1 MARVL
6 LLLLIVPL
14 LDLVL
19 LVWLGRQLG
28 FWQTVA
34 ALAVAGVIGAALA
47 KREGLR
53 VWREF
58 RVALEHMKPPERG
71 VLDGVLVLV
80 GAVLL
85 MLPGIL
91 SDVAGVLLLIPVT
104 RAWLARPIKRAVDRR
119 LQAGQLRIVNG
130 PWSGQG
136 APQDGWRGPSAGNVV
151 TTVGE
156 SVDDA
161 AAVKPPRLKDRN

>member
-6 LLLLIVPL
+6 LLFLIVPL

-34 ALAVAGVIGAALA
+34 VLTVAGVIGAALA

-58 RVALEHMKPPERG
+58 RAALEHMKAPERG

-80 GAVLL
+80 GAALL

-91 SDVAGVLLLIPVT
+91 SDVVGVLLLIPVT

-119 LQAGQLRIVNG
+119 LQAGQLRIMNAG
-130 PWSGQG
+130 WPGQG
-136 APQDGWRGPSAGNVV
+136 ASPDGWRPPSAGDVV

-156 SVDDA
+156 SVDEA
-161 AAVKPPRLKDRN
+161 ASPQPPRLKDRN

>member
-6 LLLLIVPL
+6 LLVLIVPL

-34 ALAVAGVIGAALA
+34 LTAVAGAVGAALA

-58 RVALEHMKPPERG
+58 RAALEHMKPPERG
-71 VLDGVLVLV
+71 VLDGVLVLL
-80 GAVLL
+80 GAALL
-85 MLPGIL
+85 VMPGIL

-119 LQAGQLRIVNG
+119 LQAGQLRIMNG
-130 PWSGQG
+130 PWPGQ
-136 APQDGWRGPSAGNVV
+136 APADGWRGPKAGGVV

-156 SVDDA
+156 SVDDVA
-161 AAVKPPRLKDRN
+161 APQPPRLKDRT

>member
-19 LVWLGRQLG
+19 LVWIGRQFG
-28 FWQTVA
+28 FWQTLAVL
-34 ALAVAGVIGAALA
+34 ALAGAVGAALA
-47 KREGLR
+47 RREGLR

-58 RVALEHMKPPERG
+58 RAGLEHMKPPERG
-71 VLDGVLVLV
+71 VLDGVLVLL
-80 GAVLL
+80 GAALL
-85 MLPGIL
+85 ILPGIL
-91 SDVAGVLLLIPVT
+91 SDVAGLLLLIPIT
-104 RAWLARPIKRAVDRR
+104 RAWLSRPIKRAVDRR
-119 LQAGQLRIVNG
+119 LQAGQLRIMNAG
-130 PWSGQG
+130 WPGQA
-136 APQDGWRGPSAGNVV
+136 APNGWRQPSAGNVV

-161 AAVKPPRLKDRN
+161 AAEEPPRLKDRN